1 MKGNLNF
8 FKMLALAACVFLTGY
23 FLEKAIYLGS
33 LEKYIDISS
42 ELFSVFV
49 SFSMF
54 AMTWHAYNKNKD
66 NHALFLGATFLV
78 IGILIL
84 LHTFSYPFMPDF
96 ITPNTSQKS
105 AIFLIGSRFIFALL
119 FLASVYVYKDTLP
132 VLVNKFVLLTF
143 AIFLSSIV
151 PVTVLF
157 YPDLL
162 PSMYNDNSIS
172 NERILALS
180 IIAAIILCGNYLY
193 TRRLKKYEQN
203 NLVYLMYGSIF
214 VIFGDIVY
222 SNYDLSAHLLIIAGF
237 YFMYLAIYKSSV
249 EMPYL
254 KLADAEQKHVQV
266 VEERYHNL
274 FDNANDAIVTID
286 LAQRVTSWNKSA
298 EKMFGWGAEEITG
311 QKLFSL
317 IFPQRFMQEK
327 ERLVLDT
334 ISSKV
339 VSGIET
345 VCLRKDGTE
354 IDVSLTTSLIRDE
367 NQNIIGMSGI
377 IRDVTEHKRAEEIRL
392 ENVRLTL
399 ANRAKSEFLAT
410 MSHELRTPLNSILGF
425 SDLLKQNNAGELNEK
440 QEHYV
445 DNVLASGRHLLN
457 LINDILDLTKVEAG
471 KMQMLVEKISVPEA
485 VDETLNLIKTG
496 AEKRNILL
504 KKEID
509 IEFIE
514 ADKRK
519 FKQILF
525 NLLSNAVKFSKPEGG
540 VVTMKAKKADN
551 FASFSVSD
559 NGIGIEEEDMGKLF
573 RVFQQLDSGIARK
586 YGGTGLGLAITKQLV
601 ELHGGKI
608 WVESKYGE
616 GSTFTFTLP
625 LKPKK
630 REEN

>member
-1 MKGNLNF
+1 MNGNLNF
-8 FKMLALAACVFLTGY
+8 FKMLALAACVFLAGY
-23 FLEKAIYLGS
+23 FLTKFIPEE
-33 LEKYIDISS
+33 LEEYIEISF
-42 ELFSVFV
+42 ELFAVFV
-49 SFSMF
+49 SFSIF
-54 AMTWHAYNKNKD
+54 AMTWHAYNKSKD

-84 LHTFSYPFMPDF
+84 MHTFSFPFMPDF

-105 AIFLIGSRFIFALL
+105 AIFLVGSRFIFALL
-119 FLASVYVYKDTLP
+119 FLASAYVYKDTYH
-132 VLVNKFVLLTF
+132 VLINKFVLLSF
-143 AIFLSSIV
+143 AVFLSFISSL
-151 PVTVLF
+151 TVLF

-162 PSMYNDNSIS
+162 PSMYSDNSIS
-172 NERILALS
+172 SERILALS
-180 IIAAIILCGNYLY
+180 IFAAIILCGNYLY
-193 TRRLKKYEQN
+193 TRRLKKYGQN
-203 NLVYLMYGSIF
+203 NLVYLIYGS
-214 VIFGDIVY
+214 VIMLFGDIVY
-222 SNYDLSAHLLIIAGF
+222 FNFDLSAHLLIITGF
-237 YFMYLAIYKSSV
+237 YFMHLSLYKSSV
-249 EMPYL
+249 ELPYL
-254 KLADAEQKHVQV
+254 KLADAEQKHVHV
-266 VEERYHNL
+266 VEERYRNL

-298 EKMFGWGAEEITG
+298 EKIFGWSAEEITG

-317 IFPQRFMQEK
+317 IFPQKFMQEK
-327 ERLVLDT
+327 ERIVLDT

-345 VCLRKDGTE
+345 TCLRKDGTE
-354 IDVSLTTSLIRDE
+354 IDISLTTSPIRDE
-367 NQNIIGMSGI
+367 NTNIIGMSGI
-377 IRDVTEHKRAEEIRL
+377 IRDVTESKRAEEISL

-399 ANRAKSEFLAT
+399 ANRAKSGFLAT

-445 DNVLASGRHLLN
+445 DNVLASGRHLLD
-457 LINDILDLTKVEAG
+457 LINDILDLTKIEAG
-471 KMQMLVEKISVPEA
+471 KMEILVEKISVPEA
-485 VDETLNLIKTG
+485 IGETLNLIKTS
-496 AEKRNILL
+496 AEKQNILL

-519 FKQILF
+519 FRQILF

-540 VVTMKAKKADN
+540 VVTVKAKKANN

-559 NGIGIEEEDMGKLF
+559 TGIGVKEEDMGKLF

-608 WVESKYGE
+608 WFESKYGE
-616 GSTFTFTLP
+616 GSTFTFALP
-625 LKPKK
+625 LK
-630 REEN
+630 EEN